1 MSAIVPRCSRE
12 IVSSELGSCVC
23 ERVDRRVELCEE
35 FAAMGVERSAYRLV
49 AVEYRIEEARN
60 LLPSR
65 ARSSVFCECSA
76 GFNRD
81 DRSYGPLVAKGV
93 ENGMDLIHR
102 VAIEARGY
110 SSRDVCRNDLVI
122 DRAINDRVG

>member
-76 GFNRD
+76 RFRETIAHTALLL
-81 DRSYGPLVAKGV
+81 RRA
-93 ENGMDLIHR
+93 
-102 VAIEARGY
+102 
-110 SSRDVCRNDLVI
+110 SRMEWI
-122 DRAINDRVG
+122 